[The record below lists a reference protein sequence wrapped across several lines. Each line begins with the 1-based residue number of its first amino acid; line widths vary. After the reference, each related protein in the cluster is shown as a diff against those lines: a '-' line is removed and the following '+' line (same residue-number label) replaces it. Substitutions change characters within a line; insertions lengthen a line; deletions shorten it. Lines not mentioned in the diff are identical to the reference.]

1 MPAEFGTFIASQTDS
16 GVAIVS
22 QSVSIN
28 EPIEAIIIIWEA
40 SIAEEWVNQIMSI
53 PF

>member
-1 MPAEFGTFIASQTDS
+1 MVSQTSS
-16 GVAIVS
+16 GVVIVS

-28 EPIEAIIIIWEA
+28 EAIEAIIIIWEA
-40 SIAEEWVNQIMSI
+40 STPEEWVNQIMSI

>member
-1 MPAEFGTFIASQTDS
+1 MPAEFGQFIISQTSS

-22 QSVSIN
+22 QSLSIN
-28 EPIEAIIIIWEA
+28 EAIEAIIIIWEA
-40 SIAEEWVNQIMSI
+40 STPEEWVNQIISI